1 MNVRLEHTTVADM
14 LCAQIQQ
21 GASSAA
27 AVLAGLEMALSAQI
41 WMNALME
48 PTCAANTQTA
58 RTPWGHIAVS
68 VRMAT
73 QGMASPAQTLTSALR
88 T

>member
-27 AVLAGLEMALSAQI
+27 AVLAGLEMALSAQVN
-41 WMNALME
+41 WKN
-48 PTCAANTQTA
+48 
-58 RTPWGHIAVS
+58 S
-68 VRMAT
+68 
-73 QGMASPAQTLTSALR
+73 TSYIHGLLHGSE